1 MPPILAWKVHVSG
14 ITTSHVPSLNSM
26 KASHVCPEKDMVPSA
41 LSMVVRVVPTV
52 WMLMGLEGG
61 EVDVHNDMKE

>member
-1 MPPILAWKVHVSG
+1 
-14 ITTSHVPSLNSM
+14 LNSM